1 MSRRPWL
8 KPLRRGRTWL
18 ALWLLAILA
27 LVVVCLLPGSDLPQ
41 LSVSDKLEH
50 ALAFLL
56 LSSGAVQLFLRGKP
70 LAIVVLGLLALG
82 VAIELAQAL
91 LTTSRMME
99 AGDVVA
105 DAVGV
110 AIGIACA
117 WTPLKDVLLRLDHA

>member
-117 WTPLKDVLLRLDHA
+117 WTPLKDVLLRLDPR

>member
-1 MSRRPWL
+1 L

-18 ALWLLAILA
+18 ALWLLAIVA

-99 AGDVVA
+99 AGDVAA

-117 WTPLKDVLLRLDHA
+117 WTPLKDVLLRIDPR

>member
-1 MSRRPWL
+1 ML
-8 KPLRRGRTWL
+8 DPLGRS
-18 ALWLLAILA
+18 
-27 LVVVCLLPGSDLPQ
+27 LVSGHSCVVSPASAEPQ
-41 LSVSDKLEH
+41 
-50 ALAFLL
+50 
-56 LSSGAVQLFLRGKP
+56 P
-70 LAIVVLGLLALG
+70 LG

-117 WTPLKDVLLRLDHA
+117 WTPLKDVLLRLDPR

>member
-1 MSRRPWL
+1 L

-18 ALWLLAILA
+18 ALWLLAIVV

-56 LSSGAVQLFLRGKP
+56 LSSAAVQLFLRGKP

-110 AIGIACA
+110 AIGIVSA
-117 WTPLKDVLLRLDHA
+117 WTPLRDLLLRLDR